1 MKITRFVTAPIP
13 EADARQRIIL
23 YLAQAGYEQLPAAG
37 GLLAF
42 RRGSM
47 IGSYALF
54 NPLKWACTFKISL
67 NSEQEMTKIYLTA
80 DITTDPTE
88 KLFGAE
94 LLKAELDLLESAVV
108 RNEFKIF
115 DATNLKKRVSSQVK
129 RVVGIFGSA
138 LLSVIF
144 GIIFGKAISTTTSIG
159 TAASV
164 GIGAAIT
171 LISAALF
178 MVLLRRRQEPGK

>member
-1 MKITRFVTAPIP
+1 
-13 EADARQRIIL
+13 
-23 YLAQAGYEQLPAAG
+23 
-37 GLLAF
+37 
-42 RRGSM
+42 
-47 IGSYALF
+47 
-54 NPLKWACTFKISL
+54 
-67 NSEQEMTKIYLTA
+67 MTKIYLTA